1 MFGTERT
8 YRRHWRWWLSA
19 STGTIGKQQ
28 GGGLKESERAKHPTP
43 DHHQLE
49 EEEEWD
55 DDDDEEA

>member
-28 GGGLKESERAKHPTP
+28 GGLKKSERAKHPTP